1 MEAAIAIQA
10 LQESIRRSGTR
21 ALGRRLLAP
30 WTWSQQD
37 TREELALNLS
47 LLAEAFLQLLAS
59 GLGTLALVWATVVLL
74 GGYSTALVRMD
85 FWFTTAIVFVE
96 TARYVTNVLPSFL
109 PYSETFFDFDLS
121 KQQKIFFSLSRHSAD
136 SVKFRPRLEWRI
148 FTEETMAAEIDS

>member
-1 MEAAIAIQA
+1 MPWDDDCWV
-10 LQESIRRSGTR
+10 
-21 ALGRRLLAP
+21 LAP
-30 WTWSQQD
+30 WTWSQD

-109 PYSETFFDFDLS
+109 ILNLFLILIFRNKKKNLLFFVETFGRFGTAFGMEDFHGRNDGS
-121 KQQKIFFSLSRHSAD
+121 
-136 SVKFRPRLEWRI
+136 
-148 FTEETMAAEIDS
+148 

>member
-1 MEAAIAIQA
+1 MAAAAIQA
-10 LQESIRRSGTR
+10 LEESVRRSGTR
-21 ALGRRLLAP
+21 ALGRLAP
-30 WTWSQQD
+30 WSQD

-96 TARYVTNVLPSFL
+96 TAR
-109 PYSETFFDFDLS
+109 
-121 KQQKIFFSLSRHSAD
+121 
-136 SVKFRPRLEWRI
+136 
-148 FTEETMAAEIDS
+148 